1 MAPSRWTVTQH
12 PLYMSYRSFVFTST
26 DLPFLTFFGKP
37 SFPSSLPHCSCGT
50 AAPGS
55 PLEKWV
61 WPHPLRPARDSVILA
76 FPCQQP
82 SATPTLGTLSCEG
95 LLLSA
100 RQSCHWA
107 QPACS
112 ARSQPQEKQLWPC
125 PPLSAPVLVATVFF
139 DHSELYCSSVWACC
153 CHRENTLLWVLS
165 PSTTG
170 QVRNTG
176 PGFQLPG
183 GSSVPPACV
192 RAMRAHHRT
201 TPAP

>member
-1 MAPSRWTVTQH
+1 M
-12 PLYMSYRSFVFTST
+12 
-26 DLPFLTFFGKP
+26 
-37 SFPSSLPHCSCGT
+37 
-50 AAPGS
+50 
-55 PLEKWV
+55 
-61 WPHPLRPARDSVILA
+61 ILA

-139 DHSELYCSSVWACC
+139 DYSEHYCSSVWVCC
-153 CHRENTLLWVLS
+153 CRLENTLLWVLS

-183 GSSVPPACV
+183 GSSVPPACGPTCLCPS
-192 RAMRAHHRT
+192 RACAPQNHPCPLTLLPPPLLPPLPALFLPVLAHT
-201 TPAP
+201 NPKPSVSLLMQNQMFPC